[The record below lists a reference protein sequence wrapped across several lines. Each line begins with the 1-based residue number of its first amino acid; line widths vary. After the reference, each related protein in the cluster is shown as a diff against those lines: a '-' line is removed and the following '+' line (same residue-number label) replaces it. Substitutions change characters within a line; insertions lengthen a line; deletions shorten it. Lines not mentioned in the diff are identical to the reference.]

1 MLCACVLMVRACVLM
16 VRAVIANKGAQKWDK
31 FVMDTV
37 AGKTL
42 GVVGFGHIGQTTARM
57 AKEGFNMKII
67 ALRNNPD
74 RKSDLADVTYGHRNP
89 P

>member
-1 MLCACVLMVRACVLM
+1 MWVGKVLKNREQ
-16 VRAVIANKGAQKWDK
+16 KKWDK

-57 AKEGFNMKII
+57 AKQAFGMKVL

-74 RKSDLADVTYGHRNP
+74 KVRRLAALHFQ
-89 P
+89 